1 MAPVKKKLVSNGY
14 PVLLVMVQGREGTH
28 VMLVMEQ
35 GRLESIGQNN
45 KRIQFILIT
54 EEYVQ
59 VQVVNVSTGEF
70 EGNVTVNL

>member
-1 MAPVKKKLVSNGY
+1 MALVHVLTVYLSVSFALPSNYQDGWRVKNCVHLPWYDST
-14 PVLLVMVQGREGTH
+14 R
-28 VMLVMEQ
+28 
-35 GRLESIGQNN
+35 
-45 KRIQFILIT
+45 IT

>member
-1 MAPVKKKLVSNGY
+1 MAHVKKKLALNGY
-14 PVLLVMVQGREGTH
+14 LVLLVTVLGREGKL

-35 GRLESIGQNN
+35 DRIKSIGQNN
-45 KRIQFILIT
+45 NRIRFVLIT
-54 EEYVQ
+54 EEY

>member
-1 MAPVKKKLVSNGY
+1 MFVFQKNK
-14 PVLLVMVQGREGTH
+14 
-28 VMLVMEQ
+28 
-35 GRLESIGQNN
+35 IGA
-45 KRIQFILIT
+45 RIT

>member
-1 MAPVKKKLVSNGY
+1 
-14 PVLLVMVQGREGTH
+14 
-28 VMLVMEQ
+28 MLVMEQ

>member
-1 MAPVKKKLVSNGY
+1 MQLHSA
-14 PVLLVMVQGREGTH
+14 
-28 VMLVMEQ
+28 
-35 GRLESIGQNN
+35 
-45 KRIQFILIT
+45 RII